1 MVTTFL
7 VEYNFL
13 ASARKL
19 DRQRLGKQRVEAFQ
33 LLNNCLDLY
42 YIAQFLNVGSA
53 SSKYKWIRAVASA
66 YKQQNYVFLYRQGT
80 YYQIPKEC
88 HLPKTLPSTVDGITY
103 QPGDRVI
110 RLGFVY
116 HPATEAWLGYENALK
131 EYINAHI
138 QAFVERG
145 YQNNMATYQI
155 EGEII
160 YPPWSRQESTLE
172 FFRYSLAQK
181 EQTRNEPAWYRNM
194 PEFQKY
200 FTC

>member
-19 DRQRLGKQRVEAFQ
+19 DFRRLGKQRVEAFQ
-33 LLNNCLDLY
+33 ILNNCLDLR
-42 YIAQFLNVGSA
+42 YIAQFLNIGSTET
-53 SSKYKWIRAVASA
+53 KYEWIRQVANI
-66 YKQQNYVFLYRQGT
+66 YKQQNFIFLYRQGN
-80 YYQIPKEC
+80 YYQVPKSAR
-88 HLPKTLPSTVDGITY
+88 LPNKLPATVDGISY
-103 QPGDRVI
+103 EIGDRVI

-145 YQNNMATYQI
+145 YTNNMVTYEI
-155 EGEII
+155 TEEII
-160 YPPWSRQESTLE
+160 YPPWCQQQSTLE
-172 FFRYSLAQK
+172 FFRMSLAQK
-181 EQTRNEPAWYRNM
+181 EQMRNENPWYRLQ
-194 PEFQKY
+194 PEFQQY
-200 FTC
+200 FN